1 MRRRAAIT
9 LALAGWGAAC
19 SSAGDSGDDGN
30 AALFTASPDA
40 ALKAARAAAAEQT
53 VPGRTEVIQFE
64 DADGKWHVETARG
77 SDRPNTSIKD
87 ELG

>member
-1 MRRRAAIT
+1 MTTIRYEVVEHDG
-9 LALAGWGAAC
+9 GWAYRV
-19 SSAGDSGDDGN
+19 DGVYSE
-30 AALFTASPDA
+30 AFPSHDA